1 MTCTHGAIAIN
12 WKTEPDVIQEKIVE
26 YAYGVL
32 KDKAGKAAFITFL
45 NNVTPDCDC
54 CSWSDAPIVRDIGV
68 LASLDPIALDQACVD
83 LVNRE
88 RGLSASRLAGH
99 EDSPDKFRALF
110 PNVDWNRQLEYGE
123 KVGLG
128 RRAYRLVK
136 VK

>member
-45 NNVTPDCDC
+45 N
-54 CSWSDAPIVRDIGV
+54 
-68 LASLDPIALDQACVD
+68 
-83 LVNRE
+83 
-88 RGLSASRLAGH
+88 AGH

-110 PNVDWNRQLEYGE
+110 SNVDWNRQLEYGE